1 MKKKYLMPQTTTVEV
16 KLQNIMVAVSGNG
29 NALNFSDSETGE
41 DGESADSRG
50 GGFWDDDDY

>member
-1 MKKKYLMPQTTTVEV
+1 MPQTTTVEV